1 MKPDRV
7 PGKRFPPEV
16 KAGASR
22 GEEVPRISQDHP
34 AGEALRRL
42 MRKTMRALAQ
52 DLEQARSGKTVHP
65 ARRRLKLARSQLRLM
80 RPALG
85 AESFREENQTLRD
98 AAQRLAGLRHT
109 EAMIEAIAKLK
120 AEAEDLAPDMA
131 VFAALEAAARDHR
144 EDVASPQDTA
154 RSIAEALALIEELR
168 GRISSWTLPKRD
180 ISLFVEG
187 MRACFAKARRLL
199 RQGLERQEMPLLH
212 EARKSVI
219 HHLHHIELLAPLWPK
234 LFKVWAGELQTLR
247 EDLGDLNDL
256 DDLAAELDRADSP
269 FAAVESKARAVELID
284 RRRKSILARIASETG
299 HLFAEEPKNFAARI
313 DALWRHLTA

>member
-1 MKPDRV
+1 MTKKADRV
-7 PGKRFPPEV
+7 PVRAVQGKD
-16 KAGASR
+16 
-22 GEEVPRISQDHP
+22 VPKISQDHP

-80 RPALG
+80 KPALG
-85 AESFREENQTLRD
+85 ADSFRQENQALRD
-98 AAQRLAGLRHT
+98 AANALAGLRHT

-120 AEAEDLAPDMA
+120 ADAKDAASDEA
-131 VFAALEAAARDHR
+131 VFAALEAAARDLR
-144 EDVASPQDTA
+144 EEAVSPDETG
-154 RSIAEALALIEELR
+154 RRIEEALARIEDLR

-187 MRACFAKARRLL
+187 MRTCFSKARRLL
-199 RQGLERQEMPLLH
+199 RDGLERKEMPLLH

-219 HHLHHIELLAPLWPK
+219 HHLHHIELLTPLWPK
-234 LFKVWAGELQTLR
+234 LFKVWAGELQKLR

-256 DDLAAELDRADSP
+256 DDLSGEFDRPDSP
-269 FAAVESKARAVELID
+269 FAAIEPKARAAELID
-284 RRRKSILARIASETG
+284 RRRTSILARIASETG

-313 DALWRHLTA
+313 DALWRHLAA